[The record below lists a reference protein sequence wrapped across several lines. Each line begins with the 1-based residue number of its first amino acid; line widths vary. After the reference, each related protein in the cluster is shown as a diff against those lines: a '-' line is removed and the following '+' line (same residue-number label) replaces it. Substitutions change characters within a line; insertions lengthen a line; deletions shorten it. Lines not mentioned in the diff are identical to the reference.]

1 MEVLKMNYY
10 FTGLLVLAFTILV
23 LFVDPAYPRNEYL
36 NDGSNTC
43 STGSVEASIEK
54 EDRNGRYNHYYD
66 TNNYNNDDENY
77 RATIRWRHQ
86 LGSACTKE
94 FRQVQQENMELK
106 QQLELMKMCG
116 RVNSNPSLAQNENF
130 RLLVSKCTGV
140 TPVKLDNRPEDG
152 KSKWD
157 DMKDDYKKENP
168 EITLMGDKFLKSSKK
183 ELIIPKYLTDEKIV
197 LPLPKPKND

>member
-1 MEVLKMNYY
+1 MEGLRMNYK
-10 FTGLLVLAFTILV
+10 FTAILILLFIGLTMFAK
-23 LFVDPAYPRNEYL
+23 PAYPKNEYL
-36 NDGSNTC
+36 NNGTNTC

-54 EDRNGRYNHYYD
+54 EDRDNDYRHYNYD
-66 TNNYNNDDENY
+66 NNYENDNENY

-86 LGSACTKE
+86 LGSACTRE

-140 TPVKLDNRPEDG
+140 TPVKLDNRPADG

-157 DMKDDYKKENP
+157 QLKDGYKKENP
-168 EITLMGDKFLKSSKK
+168 DVTLMGDKFLTPTSTLKK
-183 ELIIPKYLTDEKIV
+183 PPKNYI
-197 LPLPKPKND
+197 LPLPKPE